1 MITGARGRER
11 ASTED
16 IRSEDDDSDR
26 HPLIKEMKE
35 PASPMYLL
43 YPPTHPQPKS
53 RITSPIQ
60 FPQRGRKKR
69 RRRRIREGRS
79 KESIA
84 NSIRRRGRKD
94 GISLG
99 MIKTR
104 QDEIVKYVIIN
115 TNMDRHLI
123 ELSNAISFKQQAR
136 RLVCIVHS

>member
-16 IRSEDDDSDR
+16 IRSEDDNSDR

-69 RRRRIREGRS
+69 RRRRRRIREGRS

-104 QDEIVKYVIIN
+104 QDEIVKY
-115 TNMDRHLI
+115 M
-123 ELSNAISFKQQAR
+123 
-136 RLVCIVHS
+136 